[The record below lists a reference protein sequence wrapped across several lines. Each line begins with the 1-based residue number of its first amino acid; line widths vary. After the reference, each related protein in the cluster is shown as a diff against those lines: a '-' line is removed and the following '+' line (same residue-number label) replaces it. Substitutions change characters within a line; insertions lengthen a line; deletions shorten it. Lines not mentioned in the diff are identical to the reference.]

1 MVAIESSLI
10 RYLHNGKAEDLHAFR
25 VFMKHYRAWIWIMA
39 KVSNEKGFVI
49 HTTAMKQLFSL
60 AGLIRA
66 QQVHKKQLNSIA
78 NNEDTVLKELDVNEK
93 ECINIFKGQFFALF
107 NQLLNEHAELLS
119 NVKKIK
125 ASAINKQIR
134 KTAVKIN
141 AFSTN
146 EADFHEARKLS
157 KRLLYLQLSLP
168 DKLIN
173 HTHLNFD
180 FLDVFQDC
188 IGKWHDVH
196 QLIIFTEQI
205 KDSVTFEEGSIKLNK
220 KEILLR
226 KTIRKQAQGFL
237 KNIFL
242 D

>member
-1 MVAIESSLI
+1 MVAIQGSGM
-10 RYLHNGKAEDLHAFR
+10 RYLHNGSAEDLHAFR
-25 VFMKHYRAWIWIMA
+25 VFIKHYRAWVWIMA
-39 KVSNEKGFVI
+39 KVSNEKGFLI
-49 HTTAMKQLFSL
+49 HTTAMKQMFSL

-66 QQVHKKQLNSIA
+66 QQVHKKQLKSIG
-78 NNEDTVLKELDVNEK
+78 NNENTLLKELDVHEK
-93 ECINIFKGQFFALF
+93 ECINTFKGKFFSLF
-107 NQLLNEHAELLS
+107 NQMLNEHTELLS
-119 NVKKIK
+119 NVNKIK

-134 KTAVKIN
+134 KTVVKIN
-141 AFSTN
+141 SLSAN
-146 EADFHEARKLS
+146 EADFHEVRKLS

-173 HTHLNFD
+173 HSHLNFD

-205 KDSVTFEEGSIKLNK
+205 QDSATFEEVSIKLKK
-220 KEILLR
+220 KERLLR
-226 KTIRKQAQGFL
+226 KAIRQQADGFL
-237 KNIFL
+237 KHIFL